1 MNLTLGDIAAAC
13 KGKLVLRGKE
23 AVLDRRVSSVDVDS
37 RKVAAGG
44 VFIATLG
51 ERVDGHKFIVPVFAR
66 GGILAVTQKTPEEV
80 EAEHGCKAEEWGSYL
95 LVEDTLR
102 ALREIGEAYR
112 RKLHTKIVGLTGSS
126 GKTTTKEFIAGVL
139 GERYRVM
146 KTEGNYN
153 NEIGVPLTLLGIR
166 DEHEVAVVEMGI
178 SDFGEMHRLS
188 KMARPDVCVITN
200 IGQSH
205 LKDLKSRDGILKAKS
220 EIFDFMAEDGEIC
233 LNGEDDKL
241 ITLKEVKGHKPHFF
255 GLGTNPEEEVAA
267 EEIVC
272 HGLEGSDVV
281 LRMDVAQTMDVG
293 RAREA
298 AGQTVDAGKACEAA
312 MDAGRV
318 CGAAGQTVDEGKA
331 CEAAMDAGRACEA
344 AGQAVQAD
352 RTCEAAGQTT
362 CAGRAC
368 EDVEHIRVAV
378 HVPQPG
384 RHMVLNAAAAACV
397 ARLFGLTGEEI
408 RSGIAKVASVGGR
421 ANLIK
426 VNGYTLIDDCYNAN
440 PESMRAAID
449 LLALADTKKVAI
461 LGDMFNLG
469 EDYDKLHGQMGIH
482 AVDAG
487 IENIICVGEAS
498 KFMYEAAVKRAEE
511 TGKNR
516 VPDSQWGEASVSITY
531 FPDRQA
537 LLERLSDSNLIPEGS
552 TILVKASHGMEFAE
566 VLESLRLRLA

>member
-1 MNLTLGDIAAAC
+1 MHLTLGDIAAAC

-23 AVLDRRVSSVDVDS
+23 ADIDQCVSSVDVDS
-37 RKVAAGG
+37 RKVEVGG
-44 VFIATLG
+44 VFIATVG

-95 LVEDTLR
+95 LVEDTLQ

-112 RKLHTKIVGLTGSS
+112 RKLSAKIVGLTGSS

-139 GERYRVM
+139 GERYRVL

-153 NEIGVPLTLLGIR
+153 NEIGVPLTLLRIR
-166 DEHEVAVVEMGI
+166 EEHEVAVVEMGI

-188 KMARPDVCVITN
+188 KMARPDICVITN

-220 EIFDFMAEDGEIC
+220 EIFDYMSEDGEIC

-241 ITLKEVKGHKPHFF
+241 IALKEIKGHKPHFF

-281 LRMDVAQTMDVG
+281 LRMDVKQPENGD
-293 RAREA
+293 R
-298 AGQTVDAGKACEAA
+298 KS
-312 MDAGRV
+312 
-318 CGAAGQTVDEGKA
+318 VDEGS
-331 CEAAMDAGRACEA
+331 
-344 AGQAVQAD
+344 V
-352 RTCEAAGQTT
+352 
-362 CAGRAC
+362 
-368 EDVEHIRVAV
+368 RVSV

-384 RHMVLNAAAAACV
+384 KHMVLNAAAAACV
-397 ARLFGLTGEEI
+397 ARLLGLTGEEI
-408 RSGIAKVASVGGR
+408 RSGIAKVSSVGGR

-449 LLALADTKKVAI
+449 LLALADTEKVAI

-469 EDYDKLHGQMGIH
+469 EEYDKLHGQMGIR

-498 KFMYEAAVKRAEE
+498 KYMYEAAMKRAEE
-511 TGKNR
+511 TGKNEIHHGQGRR
-516 VPDSQWGEASVSITY
+516 VFITY
-531 FPDRQA
+531 FPDRQT
-537 LLERLSDSNLIPEGS
+537 LLERLSASQEETVQTEENLSKERLIPEKS
-552 TILVKASHGMEFAE
+552 TILIKASHGMEFAE
-566 VLESLRLRLA
+566 VLEFLRLRLA